1 MFITAIVPTIR
12 QLQKMSGCQAVLRL
26 AVAVADP
33 CVQKNLVFKKKRPP
47 LWFVIFT
54 RKGVDYD

>member
-1 MFITAIVPTIR
+1 MFITAIAPTIR

-33 CVQKNLVFKKKRPP
+33 CVQKNLCSEKQSPLSDLLYLKKRS
-47 LWFVIFT
+47 
-54 RKGVDYD
+54 

>member
-33 CVQKNLVFKKKRPP
+33 CVQKNLCSEKQETPF
-47 LWFVIFT
+47 LICYF
-54 RKGVDYD
+54 